1 LCLLRRK
8 KLEEK
13 YRSRLDAVVAGLGVQ
28 FREELV
34 AVVGLVWK
42 SHKFSFRYVE
52 MEVPLRYVSKDAKH
66 AAGSVE
72 QGLRK
77 TLG

>member
-1 LCLLRRK
+1 
-8 KLEEK
+8 
-13 YRSRLDAVVAGLGVQ
+13 
-28 FREELV
+28 LV